1 MSFLQKMETSHL
13 WVIDRDGRVFLFNL
27 RDKTWRHIST
37 PKLGSRN
44 CFKRIS
50 AVEQC
55 AWAISA
61 SQQPY
66 LFVHATEVPI
76 RVKVQTYENQ
86 RWGVYGGWKSTE
98 KSILMKHTDRWGW
111 SSRDGKQHLPKES
124 FQLPSV
130 EWIWESDWNITY
142 DDADNEG
149 WQYAVD
155 FPRTYHPKHFKTA
168 CVRRRLWSR
177 YYRFDG
183 YDRWVKV
190 PGLSEDP
197 GQHPFQDIAV
207 GGTSLPGQEPGYL
220 AVWAVTFLGKVVYR
234 SGISEKCPE
243 GDKWIEIPSPQVSIT
258 QLSVSPSGVVWGV
271 TWQGVAVVRTGVTHY
286 QPTGTDWEEVAS
298 PDIPQELG
306 PCQLLQVSA
315 GMNSA
320 WALTKDGQ
328 VWFRKGLSRTNGQ
341 ENAVTGSR
349 WVEMV
354 GKFSLI
360 TVGLNDQVFALSTL
374 GDHIYF
380 RTDVT
385 PNELVGRTWKVVDMS
400 KPQLPRSES
409 TSLDT
414 ASYES
419 TTSENS
425 QSAFTES
432 DDSYGAQSTSNL
444 PCNIEFLTWLSSG
457 ACQVDAAFFTEVS
470 GSLFSSASSMSL
482 ISLSSRDAAWRKVLL
497 QRLRTRDEKETSFEQ
512 YEEAISQGEWC
523 KKSRFQMLFDANS
536 NLWYECVVKLD
547 QGAEDRE
554 GALLCYYEKN
564 SVYEEMRIPLCDITC
579 VCIVHKMSRNHCFAV
594 HTPVR
599 TQERNPLV
607 IHTGSEKD
615 LNDWVTSLSGAVS
628 RVHNCEG
635 PASPKAIWATNLCGD
650 VFFCETPSVESE
662 TQPARLFWRQIGGH
676 MHKVESG
683 VAGVVWGINF
693 DGVPFYYSGGYG
705 GGIFA
710 GFDSSVF
717 GIHQQEDYDWHVIY
731 ENQRW
736 NPLEGYSDRR
746 LPSDRCNWS
755 DESGVYERTREGYS
769 LPSSQWQW
777 ADEQWTVET
786 KPNSTDKDGWQYA
799 VDFPRRYHRERS
811 WNDYVRRRR
820 WKRRAKLTTTGPWI
834 QVTPQVRLRDVSIQM
849 DIQDGL
855 VAVWAVGTKGD
866 VLYRHGVTEDCPQG
880 TAWEHILT
888 DLPFI
893 SITVGCKRR
902 VWGIAEN
909 GTAYFRAGFGEN
921 SVTGNRW
928 FHISERPPHLYQVSA
943 GGTSVWAREKDGTCS
958 YRQHITNSYPEGTA
972 WQCQPFRVTS
982 LSVGPSN
989 QVWMINRNAIE
1000 RRFKVTPSD
1009 PLGRGWE
1016 VVLSDCWR
1024 YVCVRTAS
1032 GSEEF
1037 AVDEA
1042 EEAEEVVKEV
1052 SVLEPSSL
1060 LTKIDLSE
1068 VDIYSMYSHETPQLT
1083 PGSELGEDE
1092 LYEGTKDKS

>member
-1 MSFLQKMETSHL
+1 MGTRHL
-13 WVIDRDGRVFLFNL
+13 WFIDRDGRVFLFNL
-27 RDKTWRHIST
+27 RDKSWRHIST

-44 CFKRIS
+44 CFKRVS

-66 LFVHATEVPI
+66 LFVHSTELPI

-86 RWGVYGGWKSTE
+86 RWGIYGGWKATE

-111 SSRDGKQHLPKES
+111 SSKNGKLHLPKES

-130 EWIWESDWNITY
+130 EWIWEGDWYI
-142 DDADNEG
+142 DHGIEVDNEG

-155 FPRTYHPKHFKTA
+155 FPATYRPKNFALA

-183 YDRWVKV
+183 YDQWIKV

-197 GQHPFQDIAV
+197 CQQPFQDIAV
-207 GGTSLPGQEPGYL
+207 GGTAIPGQEPGYL
-220 AVWAVTFLGKVVYR
+220 AVWAVTFQGKVVYR

-258 QLSVSPSGVVWGV
+258 QLSVSPSGIVWGV
-271 TWQGVAVVRTGVTHY
+271 TWEGVAVVRSGVTCY
-286 QPTGTDWEEVAS
+286 EPFGTTWEKVAS
-298 PDIPQELG
+298 PDVPQELG
-306 PCQLLQVSA
+306 PCRLLQVSA
-315 GMNSA
+315 GLNSV

-328 VWFRKGLSRTNGQ
+328 VWFRKGLSRANGQ
-341 ENAVTGSR
+341 ENAVTGSK

-385 PNELVGRTWKVVDMS
+385 PDELVGRTWKVIDIS
-400 KPQLPRSES
+400 KPQMPRSES
-409 TSLDT
+409 TGSDM
-414 ASYES
+414 ASYDG
-419 TTSENS
+419 TTFGNN
-425 QSAFTES
+425 QSSFTES
-432 DDSYGAQSTSNL
+432 DDSYSAQSTSNL

-470 GSLFSSASSMSL
+470 GSLLSSAYSMSL
-482 ISLSSRDAAWRKVLL
+482 ISLSSRDAAWRKTVI
-497 QRLRTRDEKETSFEQ
+497 QRLRTRDAKESPTCDKL
-512 YEEAISQGEWC
+512 YEEAVSQGEWW
-523 KKSRFQMLFDANS
+523 KKGHFQLLFDANS
-536 NLWYECVVKLD
+536 NMWCHCLFKLD
-547 QGAEDRE
+547 PGGEDRQ
-554 GALLCYYEKN
+554 GALLCYFEKN
-564 SVYEEMRIPLCDITC
+564 SNYEEMRIPLHDITC
-579 VCIVHKMSRNHCFAV
+579 VCVLHKMSRNHCFAI

-599 TQERNPLV
+599 TQQRNPLV
-607 IHTGSEKD
+607 IHTGNEKD

-628 RVHNCEG
+628 RVHNRKG
-635 PASPKAIWATNLCGD
+635 PASPRAIWATTRYGD
-650 VFFCETPSVESE
+650 VFFCETPLVESE
-662 TQPARLFWRQIGGH
+662 VQPAHLFWHQIGGH
-676 MHKVESG
+676 MDKVESG
-683 VAGVVWGINF
+683 AAGVVWGISF
-693 DGVPFYYSGGYG
+693 DGLPFYYTGGYG

-710 GFDSSVF
+710 GFESSVL
-717 GIHQQEDYDWHVIY
+717 GIHQQEDYEWHYIF

-746 LPSDRCNWS
+746 LPSDRWNWS

-777 ADEQWTVET
+777 SDEQWTVET
-786 KPNSTDKDGWQYA
+786 KPNVTDKDGWQYA
-799 VDFPRRYHRERS
+799 VDFPRSYHRERG

-820 WKRRAKLTTTGPWI
+820 WKRKAKLTTTGPWMN
-834 QVTPQVRLRDVSIQM
+834 VTPQVRLRDVSIQM
-849 DIQDGL
+849 DVYDGS

-893 SITVGCKRR
+893 SISVGCKRR

-921 SVTGNRW
+921 NITGTRW
-928 FHISERPPHLYQVSA
+928 FHISEKPPHLYQVSA
-943 GGTSVWAREKDGTCS
+943 GATSVWAREKNGTCW
-958 YRQHITNSYPEGTA
+958 YRQYITDSYPEGTS
-972 WQCQPFRVTS
+972 WLSQQFKVTS
-982 LSVGPSN
+982 LSIGPNN
-989 QVWMINRNAIE
+989 QAWMINRNAIE
-1000 RRFKVTPSD
+1000 RRYKVTQID

-1016 VVLSDCWR
+1016 VVLSDHWR
-1024 YVCVRTAS
+1024 HISVRAAFGT
-1032 GSEEF
+1032 EEF
-1037 AVDEA
+1037 GEIDEA
-1042 EEAEEVVKEV
+1042 EEAIKEV
-1052 SVLEPSSL
+1052 QFSQPSSL
-1060 LTKIDLSE
+1060 LTPVDLSE
-1068 VDIYSMYSHETPQLT
+1068 VDIYSMYSRNDTPQTT
-1083 PGSELGEDE
+1083 PASELDEDE
-1092 LYEGTKDKS
+1092 LYEGT